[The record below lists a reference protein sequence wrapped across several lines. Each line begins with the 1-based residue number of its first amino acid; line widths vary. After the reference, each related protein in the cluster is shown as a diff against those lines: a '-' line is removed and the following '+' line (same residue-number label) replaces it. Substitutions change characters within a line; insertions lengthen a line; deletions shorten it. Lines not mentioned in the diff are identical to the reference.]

1 MFKNVMTNLPKDNDW
16 NKQFE
21 ALDGLRRL
29 IKNHHDFYPSISQ
42 SLPGIMPE
50 ILKLIESL
58 RSSVAKNA
66 MITLS
71 EMCEAMKKSMDAYL

>member
-1 MFKNVMTNLPKDNDW
+1 MTNLPKDNDW

-21 ALDGLRRL
+21 SLDYLRRI
-29 IKNHHDFYPSISQ
+29 IKNHEDFYPILNQ
-42 SLPGIMPE
+42 NMQGIMPE
-50 ILKLIESL
+50 VLKLIESL

-71 EMCEAMKKSMDAYL
+71 EMC

>member
-1 MFKNVMTNLPKDNDW
+1 MTNLPKDNDW
-16 NKQFE
+16 NKQFQG
-21 ALDGLRRL
+21 LDGLRRL
-29 IKNHHDFYPSISQ
+29 IKNHHDFYPNISQ
-42 SLPGIMPE
+42 NLAGIMPE

-71 EMCEAMKKSMDAYL
+71 QMCEAMKKSMDAYV

>member
-1 MFKNVMTNLPKDNDW
+1 MTNLPKDNDW

-21 ALDGLRRL
+21 SLDSLRRL
-29 IKNHHDFYPSISQ
+29 IKNHEDFYPVISQ
-42 SLPGIMPE
+42 NLSGIMPE
-50 ILKLIESL
+50 VFKLIESL

-71 EMCEAMKKSMDAYL
+71 